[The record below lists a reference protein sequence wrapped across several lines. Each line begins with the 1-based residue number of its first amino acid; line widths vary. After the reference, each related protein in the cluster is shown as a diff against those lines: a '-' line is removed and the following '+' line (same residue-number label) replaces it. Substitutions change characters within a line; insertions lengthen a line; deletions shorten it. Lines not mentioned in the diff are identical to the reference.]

1 MAAENPGSSPS
12 VDQGTDEKT
21 RGRARLGTTINNKY
35 RLEAM
40 LGVGGMAT
48 VFSATHRNGSRVAL
62 KILHSEFARDVGIR
76 DRFLREGYVANRV
89 DHPGRVAILDDD
101 ITDQEEPFLVME
113 LLEGE
118 TLQQM
123 WKRLGRKV
131 PITDAL
137 YISEQTLDTL
147 HAFHE
152 IGIVHRDIK
161 PANIFIT
168 RENVVKLLDF
178 GVARI
183 REAGGDKTR
192 AGTALG
198 TPSFMA
204 PEQAM
209 GLTEGIDGRADVFS
223 IGATLYAVL
232 SGQRLHQG
240 RSDNEAFILAATQ
253 PAPSLARVAPDLP
266 VEIIAHV
273 DKALAWDPRNR
284 FASAKEMREE
294 ELELQA
300 QFRPAGAP
308 PPKATH
314 VSVSGEMPREQNGMQ
329 AGQPMQRPHSSGGQ
343 PMFGQPAGFG
353 SSPQLQQVQRNQP
366 VADGQ
371 ELEPAASET
380 DAIVLKLVDFF
391 RRVERLLPTVRSY
404 GWSHPESDNKL
415 RVAFQGLVDAL
426 REDTSGVY
434 WALQPYSFQHR
445 RQTVWEPTPPF
456 DVVPYNLFAA
466 GIRSFR
472 VKPGVDEAQL
482 RALCE
487 VFLVDPLKD
496 LTPEDDIG
504 SALWERRLTHIQYDV
519 INVFAEGDAADRE
532 AFYEEADQLEG
543 LASSASQE
551 KANRAEAMAMNVQ
564 TDGTALAAKKA
575 ASLALAIDGVAKRAI
590 GSQLE
595 TNPERWSERF
605 IDVLADAFVD
615 TAKRRDM
622 ALVTEPLDASARDL
636 VLSRRF
642 DVLFSMYDALARAVE
657 VSAQTARLRNPGAY
671 RAELARGMFGP
682 ETLRLLLVEAVRS
695 NQQAVMLGGAAQPE
709 TKPIDLDWLTKA
721 LGQVLAEIAAASA
734 QPSAQGSGDHA
745 TAVIGVLD
753 SIPHEGLKGLL
764 LAYLQR
770 VIAGREL
777 EVAERIQS
785 MSIETAR
792 PMLRLLATSKTQAGF
807 EALRR
812 LATSTNPTMRCEATA
827 FLAQTPDQLKDE
839 LSRLADHPQAEVRAA
854 ALRTMAF
861 HQVRSAGPLIVK
873 RVQDP
878 TFNQIPVEERR
889 ELLTALYALHAA
901 RAEQLAVEIVQK
913 HGLLVDDA
921 LEQTRALCAEL
932 LGQHG
937 QNMTALEAVL
947 AAAKRR
953 WWNTPPL
960 RDAATVAAEA
970 IAARLG
976 RRISPNGELI

>member
-12 VDQGTDEKT
+12 VDLGGTDEKT
-21 RGRARLGTTINNKY
+21 RARARLGTTINNKY

-40 LGVGGMAT
+40 LGIGGMAT
-48 VFSATHRNGSRVAL
+48 VFAATHRNGSRVAL
-62 KILHSEFARDVGIR
+62 KILHAEFARDVGIR

-89 DHPGRVAILDDD
+89 EHRGRVAILDDD

-131 PITDAL
+131 PIGDAL
-137 YISEQTLDTL
+137 YIAEETLDTL

-168 RENVVKLLDF
+168 KENVVKLLDF

-294 ELELQA
+294 ELELIQQHRPTA
-300 QFRPAGAP
+300 GMPMPAGLAMP
-308 PPKATH
+308 AQLPRQNTQTDMQRIE
-314 VSVSGEMPREQNGMQ
+314 VSGMPAQGTPLH
-329 AGQPMQRPHSSGGQ
+329 AA
-343 PMFGQPAGFG
+343 PALPPGAVKG
-353 SSPQLQQVQRNQP
+353 
-366 VADGQ
+366 AA
-371 ELEPAASET
+371 PAAPVEET
-380 DAIVLKLVDFF
+380 VLETEPIVVKLLDFF
-391 RRVERLLPTVRSY
+391 RRVERLLPTVRQY
-404 GWSHPESDNKL
+404 GWTHPESDNKL

-426 REDTSGVY
+426 REDASHVY
-434 WALQPYSFQHR
+434 WGLQPYSFMHR
-445 RQTVWEPTPPF
+445 GQTVWEPSAPF

-466 GIRSFR
+466 GIRAFH
-472 VKPGVDEAQL
+472 VKPGVTDQQL
-482 RALCE
+482 RQLCE
-487 VFLVDPLKD
+487 VFLIDPHRD
-496 LTPEDDIG
+496 LTPEDDVG

-532 AFYEEADQLEG
+532 AFYEEADQLENM
-543 LASSASQE
+543 ASSAAQE
-551 KANRAEAMAMNVQ
+551 KANRAEAAAMNVQ
-564 TDGTALAAKKA
+564 TDAQALAAKKA
-575 ASLALAIDGVAKRAI
+575 ASQALALDPVAKKAI
-590 GSQLE
+590 GAQLE

-622 ALVTEPLDASARDL
+622 PLVIEPLDASARDL

-642 DVLFSMYDALARAVE
+642 DVLFSMHDALARAVD
-657 VSAQTARLRNPGAY
+657 VSAQSARLRNPAVY
-671 RAELARGMFGP
+671 RFELTKGMFGP
-682 ETLRLLLVEAVRS
+682 ETLRLLLVEAIRS
-695 NQQAVMLGGAAQPE
+695 NQQAVMLGGAQADGK
-709 TKPIDLDWLTKA
+709 TIDLDWLTQV
-721 LGQVLAEIAAASA
+721 LGQVLAELAQSA
-734 QPSAQGSGDHA
+734 GQPAPPGGDHVN
-745 TAVIGVLD
+745 AVLGVVD
-753 SIPHEGLKGLL
+753 QVPHEGLKNLL

-770 VIAGREL
+770 MLTGREN
-777 EVAERIQS
+777 EFADRVQQ

-792 PMLRLLATSKTQAGF
+792 PMLRLLALAKTQGAF
-807 EALRR
+807 DALRR
-812 LATSTNPTMRCEATA
+812 IASSPNPTMRCEATA

-839 LSRLADHPQAEVRAA
+839 LGRLAEAPQPEVRAA

-861 HQVRSAGPLIVK
+861 HQVRAAGPLIVK

-878 TFNQIPVEERR
+878 TFNQLPIDERR
-889 ELLTALYALHAA
+889 ELFTALYALHAP

-932 LGQHG
+932 LGQHA

-947 AAAKRR
+947 AASKRR
-953 WWNTPPL
+953 WWNTQPL

-970 IAARLG
+970 IAAKLG
-976 RRISPNGELI
+976 RRISPNGEVI